1 MTWKTPVNRS
11 KEYVEKIQATLGPD
25 RVKLNK
31 RVVSVSRTV
40 DATTGKVTVYVTDS
54 TGVTETCDA
63 IIFACHPDQAL
74 AILDKDA
81 DAEER
86 NRLSSFKYSV
96 NDTYVH
102 SDLNLMPRSKTA
114 WTCWNYM
121 SVSNNQMPVD
131 SHQPVY
137 VSYWLNKLQHLK
149 HPRNIFVSLNPTYPP
164 AVDKTFARIAY
175 SHPQY
180 TAESVKAQR
189 LVAQKQGHKGTFFCG

>member
-1 MTWKTPVNRS
+1 MQ
-11 KEYVEKIQATLGPD
+11 KIQATLGPD

-31 RVVSVSRTV
+31 RVTSVTRFV
-40 DATTGKVTVYVTDS
+40 DATTGKVTVHVTDS
-54 TGVTETCDA
+54 TGAVETCDA

-74 AILDKDA
+74 AILGKDA
-81 DAEER
+81 DDGER
-86 NRLSSFKYSV
+86 GRLSSFQYSV

-102 SDLNLMPRSKTA
+102 SDLNLMPRNKSA

-121 SVSNNQMPVD
+121 SVANNQKPVD
-131 SHQPVY
+131 SQQPVY

-149 HPRNIFVSLNPTYPP
+149 HPREIFVSLNPTYPP
-164 AVDKTFARIAY
+164 AADKTYARIAY

-189 LVAQKQGHKGTFFCG
+189 LVAFSQGHKSTFFCG